1 MRDSFQLEL
10 KDPNEQKQ
18 SHQIRAMHMMSGL
31 FILIYAAQY
40 LRIAPIQWL
49 TVIGLLIPALAI
61 CLLPIFR
68 PDYFKQAES
77 NRIFRI
83 LETALL
89 VLGGLH
95 FLQKTQTIIACLFF
109 GIAVLTLFLLWLEN
123 RLLTKRFVN
132 LNAKGIQIDLPLKT
146 IHLPYTQLI
155 NVVVN
160 PNYLTLIESEHRIR
174 QFPLQTES
182 MEIDWQELD
191 AFLDTRF
198 PERKA

>member
-49 TVIGLLIPALAI
+49 NVIGLLIPALAI

-89 VLGGLH
+89 VLGITL
-95 FLQKTQTIIACLFF
+95 LQKHRPSSLACFWHCRSY
-109 GIAVLTLFLLWLEN
+109 TFLLWLEN

-132 LNAKGIQIDLPLKT
+132 LNAKGIQIDLP
-146 IHLPYTQLI
+146 
-155 NVVVN
+155 
-160 PNYLTLIESEHRIR
+160 
-174 QFPLQTES
+174 
-182 MEIDWQELD
+182 
-191 AFLDTRF
+191 
-198 PERKA
+198 